1 MTTPFNPKTTRNKG
15 KSSGDGDQQRWQSVE
30 ARGRKIYEMRE
41 RESYA
46 QRFSNE
52 MRKREGGESQALRGE
67 RKNC

>member
-1 MTTPFNPKTTRNKG
+1 M
-15 KSSGDGDQQRWQSVE
+15 E

-52 MRKREGGESQALRGE
+52 MSKREGGESQA
-67 RKNC
+67 